1 MKRIDKIIR
10 WLKEFLQE
18 FLGITFLIGYLIIIL
33 RSR

>member
-18 FLGITFLIGYLIIIL
+18 FLGTVFFIGYLIIVL
-33 RSR
+33 RAR